1 MRQLRKERKLAT
13 QQLHALKTKAQAN
26 KLKELFARAFK
37 NDRYNDLD
45 KSKDDILRTK
55 IENLQHQIGGQ
66 TRMLFRIQWCMWSM

>member
-1 MRQLRKERKLAT
+1 MQQLRKERKLAM

-37 NDRYNDLD
+37 NNRYNLD
-45 KSKDDILRTK
+45 KSKDDILHTK
-55 IENLQHQIGGQ
+55 IEDLQHQIGGQ